1 MACDFMVLGD
11 QVFDIHGVKDHLT
24 SVIWDGDEA
33 SLLHSSTEPLLQQGR
48 SHPGRIASPLTCS
61 SGVKPSKFVVLA

>member
-24 SVIWDGDEA
+24 FVNGTETRLLCFIPLR
-33 SLLHSSTEPLLQQGR
+33 SLCCSKADHIPEELLRRSPVPL
-48 SHPGRIASPLTCS
+48 A
-61 SGVKPSKFVVLA
+61 